1 MITFYKLII
10 DILFEL
16 IYNIIMSEKFL
27 RERCFCMTEIKIGKK
42 IRLLRK
48 NNDITQDKLA
58 AYLGVTPQAVSRWE
72 SEICYPDIETLPQ
85 IADFFGVGMDELLC
99 YDSVQKEARIREYL
113 ANAEALADNEKLGEC
128 LALLREAYAEIPS
141 SFEIQL
147 ELAKVLSA
155 ISAEG
160 KPRKNDLMEAV
171 SLCNHILDYCT
182 DDELRDETKKTL
194 CDIYSHQLGNDKMAL
209 DIAEK
214 LHSMDY
220 SKEIV
225 KATVLTGE
233 IAFKQAQTNIMGF
246 ADNMWWHMYNIAC
259 VPDISEDHY
268 SIDEKIAIMEKGVAL
283 FNIVFDDNY
292 NYYNDRLANSYRQ
305 LAMLYLMKGDKDKAI
320 ECVESMARFAIAFD
334 SLSDEEKYTGV
345 LINSLEYK
353 NERPEGVEGP
363 SLCQKLLR
371 GRFANRIWSP
381 IRNDAR
387 FISAIASMENTT
399 H

>member
-1 MITFYKLII
+1 
-10 DILFEL
+10 
-16 IYNIIMSEKFL
+16 
-27 RERCFCMTEIKIGKK
+27 MTEIKIGKK

-99 YDSVQKEARIREYL
+99 YDSIQKESKVKEYL
-113 ANAEALADNEKLGEC
+113 KKAELLTESESLGEC

-147 ELAKVLSA
+147 ELAKTLSA
-155 ISAEG
+155 LSAEG
-160 KPRKNDLMEAV
+160 NPKKNDLMEAV

-182 DDELRDETKKTL
+182 DDELRDDTKKTL
-194 CDIYSHQLGNDKMAL
+194 CDIYSHQLDNDQMAL

-233 IAFKQAQTNIMGF
+233 IAFKQAQTNIMQF

-268 SIDEKIAIMEKGVAL
+268 TVDQKIEIIERSIAL
-283 FNIVFDDNY
+283 FQVVFDGNY
-292 NYYNDRLANSYRQ
+292 LYYNDRLANSFRQ
-305 LAMLYLMKGDKDKAI
+305 LAMLYLLKGNRGAALD
-320 ECVESMARFAIAFD
+320 CVEKMAEYAVAFD
-334 SLSDEEKYTGV
+334 SLPELSRYESVLLNTVDYKIEKHEGF
-345 LINSLEYK
+345 
-353 NERPEGVEGP
+353 EGVT
-363 SLCQKLLR
+363 LCDKLLR

-381 IRNDAR
+381 IRNDER
-387 FISAIASMENTT
+387 FIAAIEAMLKFSRA
-399 H
+399 

>member
-1 MITFYKLII
+1 
-10 DILFEL
+10 
-16 IYNIIMSEKFL
+16 
-27 RERCFCMTEIKIGKK
+27 MTEIKIGKK

-48 NNDITQDKLA
+48 NNDVTQDKLA

-99 YDSVQKEARIREYL
+99 YDSIQKETKIREYL
-113 ANAEALADNEKLGEC
+113 AEADVLLENERSGEC
-128 LALLREAYAEIPS
+128 LALLREAYADIPS

-147 ELAKVLSA
+147 ELAKVLSV

-182 DDELRDETKKTL
+182 DDEIRDETKKTL
-194 CDIYSHQLGNDKMAL
+194 CDIYSHQLGNDRMAI

-225 KATVLTGE
+225 KATMLTGD
-233 IAFKQAQTNIMGF
+233 IAFKQAHVNIMEF

-268 SIDEKIAIMEKGVAL
+268 SIDEKIAIMKKSIEMLDV
-283 FNIVFDDNY
+283 VFSGDY
-292 NYYNDRLANSYRQ
+292 LYYNDRIANSYRQ
-305 LAMLYLMKGDKDKAI
+305 LAMLYLLKGEREEAI
-320 ECVESMARFAIAFD
+320 GCVELMAEYAMKFD
-334 SLSDEEKYTGV
+334 SAESGKNYSSLVLNTIKYQ
-345 LINSLEYK
+345 K
-353 NERPEGVEGP
+353 NEGLT
-363 SLCQKLLR
+363 LCEKLLR
-371 GRFANRIWSP
+371 GRFSTRIWAP
-381 IRNDAR
+381 IRNDER
-387 FISAIASMENTT
+387 FVAAVEAMEKNV

>member
-1 MITFYKLII
+1 
-10 DILFEL
+10 
-16 IYNIIMSEKFL
+16 
-27 RERCFCMTEIKIGKK
+27 MTEIKIGKK

-99 YDSVQKEARIREYL
+99 YDSIQKESKVREYMKK
-113 ANAEALADNEKLGEC
+113 AELLTESESFDEC

-141 SFEIQL
+141 SYEIQL
-147 ELAKVLSA
+147 ELAKTLSA
-155 ISAEG
+155 ISAAAD
-160 KPRKNDLMEAV
+160 KPIKSDLTEAV
-171 SLCNHILDYCT
+171 SLCNHILEYCT

-194 CDIYSHQLGNDKMAL
+194 CDIYSHQLGNDQMAL

-225 KATVLTGE
+225 KATVLTGD
-233 IAFKQAQTNIMGF
+233 IAFRQAQTNIMEF

-268 SIDEKIAIMEKGVAL
+268 TLDQKIEIMERGVAVL
-283 FNIVFDDNY
+283 QVVFDGTY
-292 NYYNDRLANSYRQ
+292 LYYNDRLANSFRQ
-305 LAMLYLMKGDKDKAI
+305 LAMLYLLKGNRSAALD
-320 ECVESMARFAIAFD
+320 CVEKMAEYAVAFD
-334 SLSDEEKYTGV
+334 SLPEVSKYDSV
-345 LINSLEYK
+345 LLNTIEYK
-353 NERPEGVEGP
+353 IEKHEGFE
-363 SLCQKLLR
+363 SITLCDKLLR

-381 IRNDAR
+381 IRNDER
-387 FISAIASMENTT
+387 FIAAVEAMMKYSRA
-399 H
+399 

>member
-1 MITFYKLII
+1 MCDPKSRRTAAFYQHCTLK
-10 DILFEL
+10 
-16 IYNIIMSEKFL
+16 S
-27 RERCFCMTEIKIGKK
+27 MTEIKIGKK

-48 NNDITQDKLA
+48 NNDVTQDKLA

-99 YDSVQKEARIREYL
+99 YDSIQKESRIREYL
-113 ANAEALADNEKLGEC
+113 AEAELLIEDERLGEC

-141 SFEIQL
+141 SYEIQL

-155 ISAEG
+155 LSAEG

-233 IAFKQAQTNIMGF
+233 IAFKQAQVNIMEF

-259 VPDISEDHY
+259 VPDISEDRY
-268 SIDEKIAIMEKGVAL
+268 SIDEKIAIMRKAIDLLDV
-283 FNIVFDDNY
+283 VFEEDY
-292 NYYNDRLANSYRQ
+292 LYYNDRIANSYRQ
-305 LAMLYLMKGDKDKAI
+305 LAMLYLVKGDREEAVI
-320 ECVESMARFAIAFD
+320 CVEQMAKYAVQFD
-334 SLSDEEKYTGV
+334 SIEGAHTYSSVLLNTIAYEKG
-345 LINSLEYK
+345 
-353 NERPEGVEGP
+353 EGVT
-363 SLCQKLLR
+363 LCEKLMR
-371 GRFANRIWSP
+371 GRFANRIWAP

-387 FISAIASMENTT
+387 FIAAISSMEAYVR
-399 H
+399 

>member
-1 MITFYKLII
+1 
-10 DILFEL
+10 
-16 IYNIIMSEKFL
+16 
-27 RERCFCMTEIKIGKK
+27 MTEIKIGKK

-99 YDSVQKEARIREYL
+99 YDSVQKESKIKEYL
-113 ANAEALADNEKLGEC
+113 ANAEILADNEKLGEC

-214 LHSMDY
+214 LHGMDY

-225 KATVLTGE
+225 KATVLTGD
-233 IAFKQAQTNIMGF
+233 IAFKQAQNNIMGF

-259 VPDISEDHY
+259 VPDISENHY
-268 SIDEKIAIMEKGVAL
+268 SIDEKIAIMEKGVEL
-283 FNIVFDDNY
+283 FNVIFDDNY
-292 NYYNDRLANSYRQ
+292 LYFNDRLANSYRQ
-305 LAMLYLMKGDKDKAI
+305 LAMLYLVKGDKETAV
-320 ECVESMARFAIAFD
+320 ECVEKMAKYAIDFD
-334 SLSDEEKYTGV
+334 TLPENNQYTGV
-345 LINSLEYK
+345 LINTLEYR
-353 NERPEGVEGP
+353 NEKPEGVE
-363 SLCQKLLR
+363 SLTLCQKLLR
-371 GRFANRIWSP
+371 GRFANRIWAP

-387 FISAIASMENTT
+387 FVSAIASMEGVIG
-399 H
+399 

>member
-1 MITFYKLII
+1 
-10 DILFEL
+10 
-16 IYNIIMSEKFL
+16 
-27 RERCFCMTEIKIGKK
+27 MTEIKIGQK

-99 YDSVQKEARIREYL
+99 YDSVQKESKIKNYL
-113 ANAEALADNEKLGEC
+113 KEAELLYENEKLGEC

-147 ELAKVLSA
+147 ELAKILST

-171 SLCNHILDYCT
+171 SLCGHILDYCT

-194 CDIYSHQLGNDKMAL
+194 CDIYSHQLGNTKMAL
-209 DIAEK
+209 DIAER
-214 LHSMDY
+214 LHSMNY
-220 SKEIV
+220 SKELV

-233 IAFKQAQTNIMGF
+233 IAFNQAQINIMKF

-259 VPDISEDHY
+259 VPDISENRY
-268 SIDEKIAIMEKGVAL
+268 SIDQKIEIMKKGVSL
-283 FNIVFDDNY
+283 FELIFDGDY
-292 NYYNDRLANSYRQ
+292 LYYNDRLANSYRQ
-305 LAMLYLMKGDKDKAI
+305 LAMLYLVKGDRESAVDCIEKMAKYAI
-320 ECVESMARFAIAFD
+320 EFD
-334 SLSDEEKYTGV
+334 SLSESRTYGSV
-345 LINSLEYK
+345 LLNTVEYSDNK
-353 NERPEGVEGP
+353 PEGVETVT
-363 SLCQKLLR
+363 LCAKLLR
-371 GRFANRIWSP
+371 GRFANRIWAP
-381 IRNDAR
+381 IRNNER
-387 FISAIASMENTT
+387 FVAAIESMIKTLED
-399 H
+399 

>member
-1 MITFYKLII
+1 
-10 DILFEL
+10 
-16 IYNIIMSEKFL
+16 
-27 RERCFCMTEIKIGKK
+27 MTEIKIGKK

-48 NNDITQDKLA
+48 NNDVTQDKLA

-99 YDSVQKEARIREYL
+99 YDSIQKEAKIREYL
-113 ANAEALADNEKLGEC
+113 ENAEVLAENEKLGEC

-141 SFEIQL
+141 SYEIQL

-194 CDIYSHQLGNDKMAL
+194 CDIYSHQLGNDKLAL

-214 LHSMDY
+214 LHGMNY

-233 IAFKQAQTNIMGF
+233 IAFRQAQVNIMGF

-259 VPDISEDHY
+259 VPDISEDRY
-268 SIDEKIAIMEKGVAL
+268 SLDQKIEIMEKGVSL
-283 FNIVFDDNY
+283 FELIFDGNY
-292 NYYNDRLANSYRQ
+292 LYYNDRLANSYRQ
-305 LAMLYLMKGDKDKAI
+305 LAMLYLLKGDRDTAVS
-320 ECVESMARFAIAFD
+320 CVQKMATYAIAFD
-334 SLSDEEKYTGV
+334 SITDSEKYSSV
-345 LINSLEYK
+345 LLNTITYK
-353 NERPEGVEGP
+353 NERPDGAESP
-363 SLCQKLLR
+363 TLCAKLLR
-371 GRFANRIWSP
+371 GRFSNRIWAP

-387 FISAIASMENTT
+387 FVAAIESMERTL